1 MSKLRLD
8 NKKVIVTGGADGIG
22 KAICKIFADEGAKVI
37 VADINPNLGKET
49 VDQINQDNPGSS
61 KYIQTDISSESSIQ
75 TLMEQSLNF
84 LGGLDIVV
92 NNAVAF
98 VFGKVEDVTKKDWE
112 KVLNTNLI
120 GAANLSASAL
130 PHLKQSS
137 TPAIVNICLLYTSPS
152 PRDLSTSRMPSSA

>member
-61 KYIQTDISSESSIQ
+61 KHSE
-75 TLMEQSLNF
+75 
-84 LGGLDIVV
+84 
-92 NNAVAF
+92 
-98 VFGKVEDVTKKDWE
+98 
-112 KVLNTNLI
+112 
-120 GAANLSASAL
+120 
-130 PHLKQSS
+130 
-137 TPAIVNICLLYTSPS
+137 
-152 PRDLSTSRMPSSA
+152 

>member
-22 KAICKIFADEGAKVI
+22 KAICKVFADEGAKVI
-37 VADINPNLGKET
+37 VADINTNFGKET
-49 VDQINQDNPGSS
+49 VDQINQNNLGAS
-61 KYIQTDISSESSIQ
+61 KYIQTDISSENSIQ

-98 VFGKVEDVTKKDWE
+98 VFGKVEDVTKE
-112 KVLNTNLI
+112 EIIN
-120 GAANLSASAL
+120 
-130 PHLKQSS
+130 
-137 TPAIVNICLLYTSPS
+137 AISVI
-152 PRDLSTSRMPSSA
+152 ME